1 MSTIQSTAIP
11 SASTRSIGRVQS
23 PASRALKAARLV
35 RSLAC
40 ALVGTLLLPQLLA
53 GCTVVAVTTTAVGVT
68 ATAVGLAADA
78 AVGTAKVV
86 GKGVGMAVDAMS
98 SDGAAAD
105 NSGIQ
110 IRESIRPAP
119 GAQSALPALPD
130 PLPQSN
136 PPPLTPRYSA
146 PAGG

>member
-1 MSTIQSTAIP
+1 M
-11 SASTRSIGRVQS
+11 
-23 PASRALKAARLV
+23 

-40 ALVGTLLLPQLLA
+40 TLVGTLLLPQLLT
-53 GCTVVAVTTTAVGVT
+53 GCTVVAVTTTAVSVT

-98 SDGAAAD
+98 SDEAAAD

-110 IRESIRPAP
+110 IRESIHPAP
-119 GAQSALPALPD
+119 GAQSAPPALPG
-130 PLPQSN
+130 PQPPSN
-136 PPPLTPRYSA
+136 PPPLTPPYSA

>member
-1 MSTIQSTAIP
+1 MSITRSTVIP
-11 SASTRSIGRVQS
+11 SASTRLTLGRVRS
-23 PASRALKAARLV
+23 PAARAPKAARRV

-40 ALVGTLLLPQLLA
+40 ALVGALLLPQLLA
-53 GCTVVAVTTTAVGVT
+53 GCTVVAVTATAVSVT

-105 NSGIQ
+105 SSGIQ
-110 IRESIRPAP
+110 IRESIGPAP
-119 GAQSALPALPD
+119 GAQSAPPALPG
-130 PLPQSN
+130 PLPQSTQ
-136 PPPLTPRYSA
+136 PLAHSPV
-146 PAGG
+146 